1 MIKTGTDNKLPDN
14 WSWVSLREISEV
26 ISKGTTPTTLGHA
39 FTSTGIPFL
48 RAEDVNGGA
57 VEPSKV
63 AFHISPE
70 THSFLG
76 RSQLQPGDFLIT
88 IAGTLGRIGYVPPNA
103 PSLNCNQAVA
113 FVRLKPEVIDV
124 KFASFICQCEEVIN
138 SLLELKKVGTIGNL
152 NLEQVGELK
161 IPLPPISEQRR
172 ILAIAQKAD
181 RLRRTRRYALQL
193 SDTYLQS
200 VFLEM
205 FGDPVTN
212 PKGWEITRLETLLE
226 TSPQNGLYVPKEIYE
241 NRASNNGVEMVH
253 MSDLFYG
260 IVNRGNLKRVNLS
273 PEDTRKYSIDHTDL
287 LVARRS
293 LVYEGAAKP
302 CRIPESKDPLVFES
316 SIIRLKVNTTKL
328 LPVYLYYYL
337 SNERARFAHVLRYVT
352 ESTISGI
359 NQNGLSSIEVIKPP
373 LPLQEKFAQIV
384 QKFERLRTQQ
394 REAERQAEHLF
405 QIILHRAF
413 RGELTS
419 SDINEEPASDIL
431 DPNPQKPTKPETTVK
446 TGNFSTRDAAKNPD
460 HNAKPPYT
468 ESIQLNLPGF
478 E

>member
-1 MIKTGTDNKLPDN
+1 
-14 WSWVSLREISEV
+14 
-26 ISKGTTPTTLGHA
+26 
-39 FTSTGIPFL
+39 
-48 RAEDVNGGA
+48 
-57 VEPSKV
+57 
-63 AFHISPE
+63 
-70 THSFLG
+70 
-76 RSQLQPGDFLIT
+76 
-88 IAGTLGRIGYVPPNA
+88 
-103 PSLNCNQAVA
+103 
-113 FVRLKPEVIDV
+113 
-124 KFASFICQCEEVIN
+124 
-138 SLLELKKVGTIGNL
+138 
-152 NLEQVGELK
+152 
-161 IPLPPISEQRR
+161 
-172 ILAIAQKAD
+172 
-181 RLRRTRRYALQL
+181 
-193 SDTYLQS
+193 
-200 VFLEM
+200 
-205 FGDPVTN
+205 
-212 PKGWEITRLETLLE
+212 
-226 TSPQNGLYVPKEIYE
+226 
-241 NRASNNGVEMVH
+241 

>member
-1 MIKTGTDNKLPDN
+1 MVRTETNNRLPSS
-14 WSWVSLREISEV
+14 WQWVSLREISEV

-88 IAGTLGRIGYVPPNA
+88 IAGTLGRIGYLPPDA
-103 PSLNCNQAVA
+103 PLLNCNQAVA
-113 FVRLKPEVIDV
+113 FVRLKPEVIDI
-124 KFASFICQCEEVIN
+124 KFACFICQCEEVIN

-161 IPLPPISEQRR
+161 IPLPPLSEQRR

-193 SDTYLQS
+193 SDTYLRS

-205 FGDPVTN
+205 FGDYLHSGEVC
-212 PKGWEITRLETLLE
+212 ELDDVITV
-226 TSPQNGLYVPKEIYE
+226 SPSNGLYKSEEFLGSGALFLDIKCLYRGFSVDFSEPRRVQITEKEQKKYE
-241 NRASNNGVEMVH
+241 VFPGDILINRVSKKPQGVGKAVLVIDVKEPTVYESNM
-253 MSDLFYG
+253 MRF
-260 IVNRGNLKRVNLS
+260 RVN
-273 PEDTRKYSIDHTDL
+273 P
-287 LVARRS
+287 
-293 LVYEGAAKP
+293 
-302 CRIPESKDPLVFES
+302 SKVQPWFL
-316 SIIRLKVNTTKL
+316 I
-328 LPVYLYYYL
+328 YYL
-337 SNERARFAHVLRYVT
+337 ASEVSRRELLSKANISNQA
-352 ESTISGI
+352 SI
-359 NQNGLSSIEVIKPP
+359 NQETLKSLKLPLPP

-384 QKFERLRTQQ
+384 QKFDRLRTQQ
-394 REAERQAEHLF
+394 READRQAEHLF
-405 QIILHRAF
+405 QTLLHRAF

-419 SDINEEPASDIL
+419 QNADDEPESVLLEEIRA
-431 DPNPQKPTKPETTVK
+431 QQAKAEAKAK
-446 TGNFSTRDAAKNPD
+446 TATQAMGDAADYLGTK
-460 HNAKPPYT
+460 AKQQDIEP
-468 ESIQLNLPGF
+468 IQLKFPGF